1 MVTEDPGYL
10 ISFRGF
16 LFLLDV
22 SSFGLQASW
31 AFFFFRGPLALASL
45 DLACFFFFWAWLT
58 LLGFSHCDSFRPQQ
72 QVSSKIL
79 SSIDLCIYGGNN
91 FLVTLLESVWLE
103 E

>member
-45 DLACFFFFWAWLT
+45 DLACFFSFGLGSLFWASLT
-58 LLGFSHCDSFRPQQ
+58 VILL
-72 QVSSKIL
+72 
-79 SSIDLCIYGGNN
+79 DLNI
-91 FLVTLLESVWLE
+91 
-103 E
+103 